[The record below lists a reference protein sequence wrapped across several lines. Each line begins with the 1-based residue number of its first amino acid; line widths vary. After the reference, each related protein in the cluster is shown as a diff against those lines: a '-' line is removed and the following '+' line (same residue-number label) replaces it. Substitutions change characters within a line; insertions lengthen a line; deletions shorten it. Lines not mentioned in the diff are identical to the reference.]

1 MVVSVPFLLDG
12 LEISTEITESLLLL
26 SSLDLSL
33 CSALDFLLSGLDFL
47 LWLSANS
54 WLLLES
60 ILNKELVINCIDK

>member
-33 CSALDFLLSGLDFL
+33 SGTFDSFSSGLDFL
-47 LWLSANS
+47 LWFSANS

-60 ILNKELVINCIDK
+60 FLYNS

>member
-1 MVVSVPFLLDG
+1 MEGSIV
-12 LEISTEITESLLLL
+12 SLLLL

-33 CSALDFLLSGLDFL
+33 CSALNFLLSGLDFL

-60 ILNKELVINCIDK
+60 ILHKELVINCIDK

>member
-33 CSALDFLLSGLDFL
+33 SGSLDSFSSGLDFL
-47 LWLSANS
+47 LWFSANS

-60 ILNKELVINCIDK
+60 FLYNS

>member
-33 CSALDFLLSGLDFL
+33 SGTLDSFSSGLDFL
-47 LWLSANS
+47 LWFSTS
-54 WLLLES
+54 GWLLLES
-60 ILNKELVINCIDK
+60 FLYNS

>member
-1 MVVSVPFLLDG
+1 MVVSVPFLFDG

-33 CSALDFLLSGLDFL
+33 SGTLDSFSSGLDFL
-47 LWLSANS
+47 LWFSANS

-60 ILNKELVINCIDK
+60 FLYNS

>member
-33 CSALDFLLSGLDFL
+33 SGTLDSFLSGLDFL
-47 LWLSANS
+47 LWFSANS

-60 ILNKELVINCIDK
+60 FLYNS

>member
-33 CSALDFLLSGLDFL
+33 SGTLDSFSSGLDFL
-47 LWLSANS
+47 LWFSANS

-60 ILNKELVINCIDK
+60 FLYNS

>member
-33 CSALDFLLSGLDFL
+33 SGTFDSFLSGLDFL
-47 LWLSANS
+47 LWFSANS

-60 ILNKELVINCIDK
+60 FLYNS

>member
-33 CSALDFLLSGLDFL
+33 GGTLDFLSSGLDFL
-47 LWLSANS
+47 LWFSAS
-54 WLLLES
+54 RWLLLES
-60 ILNKELVINCIDK
+60 FLYNS

>member
-12 LEISTEITESLLLL
+12 LEISTETTESLLLL

-33 CSALDFLLSGLDFL
+33 SGTLDSFLSGLDFL
-47 LWLSANS
+47 LWFSANS

-60 ILNKELVINCIDK
+60 FLYNS

>member
-1 MVVSVPFLLDG
+1 MEDSIV
-12 LEISTEITESLLLL
+12 SLLLL
-26 SSLDLSL
+26 SSLDPSL

-60 ILNKELVINCIDK
+60 ILHKELVINCIDKRKRKKTR